1 MSLIEYNIPL
11 IQDCAQQI
19 AACKTLTAEVAA
31 AATKLKALTET
42 SFQGGGGD
50 GFRENYTRAIT
61 MVDALSGK
69 LNEAETA
76 LLTGADGMVA
86 KDASIK
92 AQYV

>member
-1 MSLIEYNIPL
+1 
-11 IQDCAQQI
+11 
-19 AACKTLTAEVAA
+19 
-31 AATKLKALTET
+31 
-42 SFQGGGGD
+42 
-50 GFRENYTRAIT
+50 

>member
-31 AATKLKALTET
+31 EANKLKAMTEA

-50 GFRENYTRAIT
+50 AFRENYTQAIT
-61 MVDALSGK
+61 LVDALSGK

-76 LLTGADGMVA
+76 LLTGADGMIT
-86 KDASIK
+86 KDGAIK

>member
-31 AATKLKALTET
+31 EAAKLRGMTET
-42 SFQGGGGD
+42 HFQGGGGD
-50 GFRENYTRAIT
+50 AFRENYTQAISL
-61 MVDALSGK
+61 VDALSGK

-76 LLTGADGMVA
+76 LLAGADGMVA
-86 KDASIK
+86 KDGAIK